1 MDTEARRRLLITIA
15 VMSSTIMQV
24 LDTTIVNVALPHMQG
39 QLGATRDQISWVLTS
54 YLVASGIFM
63 PLTGYFTD
71 RLGQKRYLMLSI
83 GGFVISSALCGL
95 STNIPEIVFFR
106 LTQGVFGA
114 ALVPLS
120 QSIMVNTYPLEQRG
134 KAMAIW
140 GMGVMIG
147 PILGPSLGGYLTEVL
162 SWRWTFYINVPVGI
176 LSLLLTWRVIPE
188 THPRLRRMDWTGF
201 MLMGLTIGATQY
213 VLDRG
218 NEDAWF
224 SSNTILLLTL
234 VAALGFIGFIA
245 HAIRAKEQAIFRL
258 GIFHDRNFTTAS
270 LLITVFGLGLYGTAL
285 VQPLML
291 EGLLSYPAL
300 TTGLVMAPRG
310 LASMISMMIVGKL
323 IARVD
328 ARILIGFGILLASA
342 GAWVMTFYNLD
353 ISLFWSIWPIVLQ
366 GFGMGLIFVPM
377 STVAFS
383 SLPPQD
389 SAEAAG
395 LFSLLRTIGSSIG
408 ISIVST
414 VQTRQTQIAWNQLG
428 GHIKATNP
436 ATHQYLRGLGLHTYS
451 PAAPSVLQHL
461 LVRQADMAGYLDAFY
476 LITWGFLI
484 MLPLVLFMRR
494 VNLKSAS
501 A

>member
-1 MDTEARRRLLITIA
+1 
-15 VMSSTIMQV
+15 MQV